1 MDRARQATDKKLQ
14 AMEDE
19 IGRIYANSPALK
31 RIRKEYAEYMKMVQ
45 KRTESS
51 YKAYMDETDPDT
63 KKDLKKAYTDEV
75 RSLTLESKEYNKLI
89 KKFTEVMAQVN
100 QEALN
105 VANGAMVDI
114 YVENYNQVAVECKRV
129 GIEVN
134 G

>member
-1 MDRARQATDKKLQ
+1 MDRARQVTDKKLQ

-114 YVENYNQVAVECKRV
+114 YVENYNQVAVECRRV
-129 GIEVN
+129 GIEVD

>member
-14 AMEDE
+14 AMESE

-51 YKAYMDETDPDT
+51 YKAYMDETDLDT

-114 YVENYNQVAVECKRV
+114 YVENYNQVAVECRRV
-129 GIEVN
+129 GIEVD

>member
-51 YKAYMDETDPDT
+51 YKAYVDETDPDI

-75 RSLTLESKEYNKLI
+75 RFLTLESKEYNKLI

-114 YVENYNQVAVECKRV
+114 YVENYNQVAVECRRV
-129 GIEVN
+129 GIEVD

>member
-114 YVENYNQVAVECKRV
+114 YVENYNQVAVECRRV
-129 GIEVN
+129 GIEVD

>member
-105 VANGAMVDI
+105 VVNGEMVDI
-114 YVENYNQVAVECKRV
+114 YVENYNQVAVECRRV
-129 GIEVN
+129 GIEVD

>member
-31 RIRKEYAEYMKMVQ
+31 RIRKEYDEYMKMVQ

-105 VANGAMVDI
+105 VANGEMVDI
-114 YVENYNQVAVECKRV
+114 YVENYNQVAVECRRV
-129 GIEVN
+129 GIEVD

>member
-31 RIRKEYAEYMKMVQ
+31 RIRREYAEYMKMVQ

-105 VANGAMVDI
+105 VVNGEMVDI
-114 YVENYNQVAVECKRV
+114 YVENYNQVAVECRRV
-129 GIEVN
+129 GIEVD

>member
-1 MDRARQATDKKLQ
+1 MDRARQETDKKLQ
-14 AMEDE
+14 AMETE

-31 RIRKEYAEYMKMVQ
+31 RIKKEYADYMKMVQ

-51 YKAYMDETDPDT
+51 YKAYVKESDADT

-100 QEALN
+100 SEALAVTN
-105 VANGAMVDI
+105 KAMTDVYVA
-114 YVENYNQVAVECKRV
+114 NYNQVAVECKRV

>member
-31 RIRKEYAEYMKMVQ
+31 RIWKEYAEYMKMVQ

-105 VANGAMVDI
+105 VANSAMVDI
-114 YVENYNQVAVECKRV
+114 YVENYNQVAVECRRV
-129 GIEVN
+129 GIEVD

>member
-14 AMEDE
+14 VMEDE

-114 YVENYNQVAVECKRV
+114 YVENYNQVAVECRRV
-129 GIEVN
+129 GIEVD

>member
-105 VANGAMVDI
+105 VVNGEMVDI
-114 YVENYNQVAVECKRV
+114 YVENYNQVAIECRRV
-129 GIEVN
+129 GIEVD

>member
-51 YKAYMDETDPDT
+51 YKAYMDETDPDI

-75 RSLTLESKEYNKLI
+75 RSLTLESKDYKKLI

-114 YVENYNQVAVECKRV
+114 YVENYNQVAVECRRV
-129 GIEVN
+129 GIEVD

>member
-51 YKAYMDETDPDT
+51 YKAYIEETDPDT

-105 VANGAMVDI
+105 VANGEMVDI
-114 YVENYNQVAVECKRV
+114 YVENYNQVAVECRRV
-129 GIEVN
+129 GIEVD

>member
-105 VANGAMVDI
+105 VANDAMVDI
-114 YVENYNQVAVECKRV
+114 YVENYNQVAVECRRV
-129 GIEVN
+129 GIEVD

>member
-14 AMEDE
+14 AMESE

-114 YVENYNQVAVECKRV
+114 YVENYNQVAAECRRV
-129 GIEVN
+129 GIEVD

>member
-14 AMEDE
+14 AMETK

-31 RIRKEYAEYMKMVQ
+31 RIKKEYADYMKMVQ

-51 YKAYMDETDPDT
+51 YKAYIEESDADV
-63 KKDLKKAYTDEV
+63 KKDLKKAYMDEV

-100 QEALN
+100 GEALA
-105 VANGAMVDI
+105 VANKAMTDVYVD
-114 YVENYNQVAVECKRV
+114 NYNQVAVECKRV